1 MLRIKRPT
9 DRKYRKYLPILI
21 INGKYYHSRNQSR
34 RSFFPPA
41 SHSSSQNPQFY
52 MRERG
57 IFNCFKSPNRHSRII
72 REHFAS
78 SKRCFIFR
86 YTYRLQAL
94 LSTKYVP
101 GGDDE
106 SEARQRFNITPTSR
120 VQEWERSGACNGRE
134 EEARKRVF
142 RATERGTSTAILGGG
157 GARIW
162 QLGSPLFALL
172 GHGPFHEH
180 VSSCIPHLV
189 AFYPREIFAIN
200 IRFARIYRFVAR
212 NFRGW
217 LAVTRGFS
225 VTPSY
230 LCRELH
236 SLGAACST
244 TSPPAVRYTVFPVS
258 NDRDARPNG
267 FLFLDES
274 RVLSLLKYISRKFT
288 RRTFSRA
295 ITRTIAFEIESVKLH
310 NFPGCLV
317 AG

>member
-1 MLRIKRPT
+1 M
-9 DRKYRKYLPILI
+9 
-21 INGKYYHSRNQSR
+21 
-34 RSFFPPA
+34 
-41 SHSSSQNPQFY
+41 
-52 MRERG
+52 
-57 IFNCFKSPNRHSRII
+57 
-72 REHFAS
+72 
-78 SKRCFIFR
+78 
-86 YTYRLQAL
+86 YRLQAL

-101 GGDDE
+101 GGGGE

-189 AFYPREIFAIN
+189 AFYPREILAIS
-200 IRFARIYRFVAR
+200 FGCIYRFVAR

-258 NDRDARPNG
+258 NDRKVRPNS

-274 RVLSLLKYISRKFT
+274 RVLSLLEYLSRKFT
-288 RRTFSRA
+288 WPTFFRA
-295 ITRTIAFEIESVKLH
+295 IARTIALEIDSVKFH
-310 NFPGCLV
+310 DFPGCLV